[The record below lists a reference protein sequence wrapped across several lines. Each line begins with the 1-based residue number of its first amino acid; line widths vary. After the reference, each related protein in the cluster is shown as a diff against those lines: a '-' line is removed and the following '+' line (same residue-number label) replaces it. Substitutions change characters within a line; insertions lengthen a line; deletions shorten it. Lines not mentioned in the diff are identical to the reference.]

1 MNSRTVTTIAQ
12 LARKAGHWLGLTD
25 PPPRHVHA
33 VVGDRYDEDAWK
45 QTLREAA
52 SLTDLQAELT
62 ARLPHADDLL
72 RDMFVLAIKHS
83 PTIREVDEM
92 VASRLPNRAIIES
105 LSATPEFEEL
115 HRHTIGDRYAAA
127 MAVLAQAPTIRAML
141 DNADNA
147 DDAHRL
153 AEEAQQRE
161 QSARGA
167 AVAVADAFAQADA
180 AVDGQQA
187 VPDHHLQAVTQAVEA
202 ADNAQQAAEAAAVH
216 ARDAAAALA
225 SSARAGLREAMTE
238 AAAQAQAEKVL
249 MDAWQ
254 LSSAQLQRMSFT
266 ERSDLARRL
275 RSGRLGEYAELIG
288 RFRMVAHA
296 EHAQRSDHGH
306 DELAGITR
314 GDDLSRLLPSEL
326 IALAVPALRAQFA
339 ARYAEADL
347 TMYEVTGEERQGL
360 GAIIA
365 VVDCSSSMNRPHRDS
380 RGRTVTR
387 EAWAKACALALLDQA
402 RRQRR
407 DFVAILFSDATDIDT
422 FRFPAAEPPPLDRVL
437 AMADCFHANGTD
449 FQAPLGAAAE
459 IIAEHYNRQHT
470 PRGDIV
476 LITDGEA
483 TVEDTWLTDWKN
495 RKATLGFR
503 VFGISIKAAPGA
515 TLRTLCDDLRVI
527 DELTPATT
535 ADLFRTI

>member
-33 VVGDRYDEDAWK
+33 VVGDRYDEDAWT
-45 QTLREAA
+45 QTLQEAA

-72 RDMFVLAIKHS
+72 RDLFVLAIKHS
-83 PTIREVDEM
+83 PAIREADDM
-92 VASRLPNRAIIES
+92 VASRLPNRAIIDS
-105 LSATPEFEEL
+105 ISATPEFEQL

-127 MAVLAQAPTIRAML
+127 MAVLAQAPAIRAML
-141 DNADNA
+141 DNAD
-147 DDAHRL
+147 DAQRL
-153 AEEAQQRE
+153 AEEAQRRE
-161 QSARGA
+161 QSAQVA
-167 AVAVADAFAQADA
+167 ADAVADAFAQADA
-180 AVDGQQA
+180 DVDGQQA
-187 VPDHHLQAVTQAVEA
+187 VPDHHLQAVTQAIDA
-202 ADNAQQAAEAAAVH
+202 ADTAQQAAGAATVH

-225 SSARAGLREAMTE
+225 SGLRAGLREALSE
-238 AAAQAQAEKVL
+238 AAAQAHAEKVL

-254 LSSAQLQRMSFT
+254 LPPAQLQRMSFA
-266 ERSDLARRL
+266 ERSDLAHRL

-288 RFRMVAHA
+288 RFRMVAQA
-296 EHAQRSDHGH
+296 EHARRSDHGH

-326 IALAVPALRAQFA
+326 TALAVPALRAQFA

-347 TMYEVTGEERQGL
+347 TMYEITGEERQGL

-365 VVDCSSSMNRPHRDS
+365 VIDCSSSMNRPHRDS
-380 RGRTVTR
+380 RGKTVTR

-422 FRFPAAEPPPLDRVL
+422 FRFPATEPPPLERVL
-437 AMADCFHANGTD
+437 AMADCFHSNGTD
-449 FQAPLGAAAE
+449 FQAPLSAAAA
-459 IIAEHYNRQHT
+459 IIAEQYNRQHT

-483 TVEDTWLTDWKN
+483 TVEDTWLTDWKS

-503 VFGISIKAAPGA
+503 VFGISIKATPGA